1 MIQLSICNRKYD
13 NELGFANDINIPEI
27 YTNQNLQGMY
37 FYAFYKWKHHIFRLI
52 LRYFLN
58 GQKRYDIW
66 LRVAPWNSALLC
78 ELSLTFHN
86 IEWRQPHY
94 NQWTQDVFSEDT
106 ITVSIN
112 IQSQRK
118 HFPSSHFQLHS
129 LSVQDYMIFAD
140 SPYCL
145 LPPWSYSCGPSSHPE
160 HLVYDSPEADSRENW
175 FYIYIFKH
183 LKKIRFCYHLD
194 WITTATVSED

>member
-13 NELGFANDINIPEI
+13 NELGFANYINIPEI

-78 ELSLTFHN
+78 ELSLTFHD
-86 IEWRQPHY
+86 IEWRQPHH

-118 HFPSSHFQLHS
+118 HFPSSCF
-129 LSVQDYMIFAD
+129 
-140 SPYCL
+140 
-145 LPPWSYSCGPSSHPE
+145 
-160 HLVYDSPEADSRENW
+160 
-175 FYIYIFKH
+175 
-183 LKKIRFCYHLD
+183 HLD
-194 WITTATVSED
+194 TLSAQDNIFCRLVILFFATPELLLLYLSSPWTLSLCFPYGRFKREFILHLQF